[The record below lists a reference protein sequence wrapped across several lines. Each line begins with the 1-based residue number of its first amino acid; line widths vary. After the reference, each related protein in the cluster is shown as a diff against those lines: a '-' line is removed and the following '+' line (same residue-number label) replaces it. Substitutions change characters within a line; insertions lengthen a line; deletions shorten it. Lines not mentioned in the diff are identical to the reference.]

1 MPIFDPHGDHRMAMA
16 LAPIAAYIPGI
27 LLADPDCVAKSYP
40 TFWAN
45 LRSLGFTIEEA
56 SSPLKSPAS
65 PEASESASSEAPSPE
80 G

>member
-1 MPIFDPHGDHRMAMA
+1 MAMA
-16 LAPIAAYIPGI
+16 LSVASLAADSPLEI
-27 LLADPDCVAKSYP
+27 DDKDCVAKSYP